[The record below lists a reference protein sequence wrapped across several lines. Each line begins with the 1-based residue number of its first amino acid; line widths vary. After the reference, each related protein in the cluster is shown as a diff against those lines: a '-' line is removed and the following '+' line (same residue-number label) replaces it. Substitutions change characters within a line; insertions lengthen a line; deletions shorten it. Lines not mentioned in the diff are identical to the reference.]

1 MFILPLILPADT
13 GGLTA
18 NLMDTT
24 LLSLLT
30 SVTILPLLIR
40 FRRLASDSELALD
53 ITSEGYWD
61 VTSDGRIVDVN
72 SGYCQMIGY
81 SREQI
86 LAMRVSNFEANE
98 SAEVVKA
105 HLERIIANGHDRF
118 ETRHRHRNGQLINIE
133 VSVSFV
139 TETRHFICF
148 LLDITERKKNEDIIH
163 SLAYHDTLTQLPN
176 RRMLK
181 DRLGQAMAAS
191 KHSGQYGALMFLD
204 LDNFKPLNDA
214 HGHDVGDLLLIE
226 VARRITNCVR
236 EMDTVARF
244 GGDEFVVML
253 SELDVDFAAST
264 AQANIVAEKIRS
276 ILADPYVLSVRHD
289 GKADATVEHHCTS
302 SIGVVL
308 FIDHEA
314 AEEDILKWADLA
326 MYQAKDDGRN
336 LIRFYEPH

>member
-40 FRRLASDSELALD
+40 FRRLASDSGMALD

-61 VTSDGRIVDVN
+61 VTPDGRIVDVN

-86 LAMRVSNFEANE
+86 LTMRVSDFEANE

-148 LLDITERKKNEDIIH
+148 LRDITERKHVEAAMRESAV
-163 SLAYHDTLTQLPN
+163 SLQTTLDNSPYLVW
-176 RRMLK
+176 LK
-181 DRLGQAMAAS
+181 DSDGR
-191 KHSGQYGALMFLD
+191 Y
-204 LDNFKPLNDA
+204 
-214 HGHDVGDLLLIE
+214 
-226 VARRITNCVR
+226 ITINK
-236 EMDTVARF
+236 A
-244 GGDEFVVML
+244 
-253 SELDVDFAAST
+253 
-264 AQANIVAEKIRS
+264 
-276 ILADPYVLSVRHD
+276 LAD
-289 GKADATVEHHCTS
+289 
-302 SIGVVL
+302 
-308 FIDHEA
+308 
-314 AEEDILKWADLA
+314 
-326 MYQAKDDGRN
+326 
-336 LIRFYEPH
+336 